1 MARLPLKQ
9 ILGIILTAGAFL
21 LAGGSASA
29 QARFVNPL
37 GSTTV
42 ADIIVTATRYLLG
55 LVGFLAMAALV
66 WGGVLYII
74 SLGNDQ
80 YVQQAKKVIF
90 WAIVGLIIIMLSYVI
105 LSTVSGFLGV
115 PPKT

>member
-1 MARLPLKQ
+1 MARLVFKQ
-9 ILGIILTAGAFL
+9 ILGFFLTAGTFL
-21 LAGGSASA
+21 LAGQSALA
-29 QARFVNPL
+29 QAKFVNPL

-105 LSTVSGFLGV
+105 LTTVQGFLGAG
-115 PPKT
+115 PKT